1 MNIIVVGCGRVGASL
16 AVVLDTPENEV
27 SIVDIDPSSFARLN
41 GEFEGRKVV
50 GQGFDEDVL
59 FAWGIED
66 CDAFAAVTS
75 QDNVNL
81 MASEVAR
88 RLYKVPHV
96 NARTSSTPSGSTCM
110 GGSVWDHVCDTEL
123 VAENMA
129 AKILAGRAHHID
141 VFGDYEVLTFVLSL
155 ENSGVVH
162 VRDIEALGDIH
173 ISLFEHDDETYVAN
187 PSMFLHDGDTVL
199 AVARG
204 NSLLELASYMKS

>member
-27 SIVDIDPSSFARLN
+27 SIVDIDPRSFARLN

-59 FAWGIED
+59 LAAGIED

-96 NARTSSTPSGSTCM
+96 ITRLINPERLDLYRQLGL
-110 GGSVWDHVCDTEL
+110 DHVCDTEL

>member
-59 FAWGIED
+59 LAAGIED

-96 NARTSSTPSGSTCM
+96 ITRLINPERLDLYRQLGL
-110 GGSVWDHVCDTEL
+110 DHVCDTEL

-199 AVARG
+199 AVGRG
-204 NSLLELASYMKS
+204 NSVLELASYMKN

>member
-1 MNIIVVGCGRVGASL
+1 MVGCGRVGASL

-59 FAWGIED
+59 LAAGIED

-96 NARTSSTPSGSTCM
+96 ITRLINPERLDLYRQLGL
-110 GGSVWDHVCDTEL
+110 DHVCDTEL

-155 ENSGVVH
+155 ENGGVVH

>member
-59 FAWGIED
+59 LAAGIED

-96 NARTSSTPSGSTCM
+96 ITRLINPERLDLYRQLGL
-110 GGSVWDHVCDTEL
+110 DHVCDTEL

-155 ENSGVVH
+155 ENGGVVH
-162 VRDIEALGDIH
+162 VRDMEALGDIH

>member
-27 SIVDIDPSSFARLN
+27 SIVDIDPSSFVRLN

-59 FAWGIED
+59 LAAGIED

-96 NARTSSTPSGSTCM
+96 ITRLINPERLDLYRQLGL
-110 GGSVWDHVCDTEL
+110 DHVCDTEL

-155 ENSGVVH
+155 ENGGVVH

>member
-16 AVVLDTPENEV
+16 AVVFDTPENEV

-59 FAWGIED
+59 LAAGIED

-96 NARTSSTPSGSTCM
+96 ITRLINPERLDLYRQLGL
-110 GGSVWDHVCDTEL
+110 DHVCDTEL

-155 ENSGVVH
+155 ENGGVVH

>member
-16 AVVLDTPENEV
+16 AVVLDTPDNEV
-27 SIVDIDPSSFARLN
+27 SIVDVDPNAFGRLN
-41 GEFEGRKVV
+41 GEFQGHKIV
-50 GQGFDEDVL
+50 GQGFDEEVL
-59 FAWGIED
+59 LAAGIED

-96 NARTSSTPSGSTCM
+96 ITLLINPERLDLYRQLGL
-110 GGSVWDHVCDTEL
+110 DHVCDTEL

-155 ENSGVVH
+155 ESGGVIH

-173 ISLFEHDDETYVAN
+173 ISLFEHDEETYVAN

>member
-50 GQGFDEDVL
+50 GQGFDEGVL
-59 FAWGIED
+59 LAAGIED

-96 NARTSSTPSGSTCM
+96 ITRLINPERLDLYRQLGL
-110 GGSVWDHVCDTEL
+110 DHVCDTEL

-155 ENSGVVH
+155 ENGGVVH

>member
-27 SIVDIDPSSFARLN
+27 SIVDVDAGAFNRLN
-41 GEFEGRKVV
+41 GEFQGHKIV

-59 FAWGIED
+59 LAAGIED

-96 NARTSSTPSGSTCM
+96 ITRLINPERLDLYRQLGL
-110 GGSVWDHVCDTEL
+110 DHVCDTEL

-141 VFGDYEVLTFVLSL
+141 VFGDYEVLTFVLAL
-155 ENSGVVH
+155 ESGGVIH

-173 ISLFEHDDETYVAN
+173 ISLFEHDEETYVAN
-187 PSMFLHDGDTVL
+187 PNMFLHDGDTVL

-204 NSLLELASYMKS
+204 NALLELASYMKS

>member
-59 FAWGIED
+59 LAAGIED

-96 NARTSSTPSGSTCM
+96 ITRLINPERLDLYRQLGL
-110 GGSVWDHVCDTEL
+110 DHVCDTEL

-155 ENSGVVH
+155 ENGGVVH

-199 AVARG
+199 AGARG

>member
-27 SIVDIDPSSFARLN
+27 SIVDIDPSSIARLN

-59 FAWGIED
+59 LAAGIED

-96 NARTSSTPSGSTCM
+96 ITRLINPERLDLYRQLGL
-110 GGSVWDHVCDTEL
+110 DHVCDTEL

-155 ENSGVVH
+155 ENGGVVH

-173 ISLFEHDDETYVAN
+173 ISLFEHDDETYGAN
-187 PSMFLHDGDTVL
+187 PRMFLHDGDTVL

>member
-59 FAWGIED
+59 LAAGIED

-96 NARTSSTPSGSTCM
+96 ITRLINPERLDLYRQLGL
-110 GGSVWDHVCDTEL
+110 DHVCDTEL

-155 ENSGVVH
+155 ENGGVVH

-187 PSMFLHDGDTVL
+187 PNMFLHDGDTVL

>member
-59 FAWGIED
+59 LAAGIED
-66 CDAFAAVTS
+66 CDAFAAVTI

-96 NARTSSTPSGSTCM
+96 ITRLINPERLDLYRQLGL
-110 GGSVWDHVCDTEL
+110 DHVCDTEL

-155 ENSGVVH
+155 ENGGVVH

>member
-27 SIVDIDPSSFARLN
+27 SIVDIDPRSFARLN

-59 FAWGIED
+59 LAAGIED

-96 NARTSSTPSGSTCM
+96 ITRLINPERLDLYRQLGL
-110 GGSVWDHVCDTEL
+110 DHVCDTEL

-141 VFGDYEVLTFVLSL
+141 VFGDYEVLTFALSL
-155 ENSGVVH
+155 ENGGVVH

>member
-59 FAWGIED
+59 LAAGIED

-96 NARTSSTPSGSTCM
+96 ITRLINPERLALYRQLGL
-110 GGSVWDHVCDTEL
+110 DHVCDTEL

-155 ENSGVVH
+155 ENGGVVH

>member
-59 FAWGIED
+59 LAAGIED

-96 NARTSSTPSGSTCM
+96 ITRLINPEWLDLYRQLGL
-110 GGSVWDHVCDTEL
+110 DHVCDTEL

-155 ENSGVVH
+155 ENGGVVH

>member
-59 FAWGIED
+59 LAAGIED

-96 NARTSSTPSGSTCM
+96 ITRLINPERL
-110 GGSVWDHVCDTEL
+110 E
-123 VAENMA
+123 
-129 AKILAGRAHHID
+129 IGRAH
-141 VFGDYEVLTFVLSL
+141 G
-155 ENSGVVH
+155 
-162 VRDIEALGDIH
+162 
-173 ISLFEHDDETYVAN
+173 
-187 PSMFLHDGDTVL
+187 
-199 AVARG
+199 
-204 NSLLELASYMKS
+204 

>member
-59 FAWGIED
+59 LAAGIED

-96 NARTSSTPSGSTCM
+96 ITRLINPERLDLYRQLGL
-110 GGSVWDHVCDTEL
+110 DHVCDTEL

-155 ENSGVVH
+155 ENGGVVH

>member
-59 FAWGIED
+59 LAAGIED

-81 MASEVAR
+81 MVSEVAR

-96 NARTSSTPSGSTCM
+96 ITRLINPERLDLYRQLGL
-110 GGSVWDHVCDTEL
+110 DHVCDTEL

-155 ENSGVVH
+155 ENGGVVH

-173 ISLFEHDDETYVAN
+173 ILLFEHDDETYVAN

>member
-27 SIVDIDPSSFARLN
+27 SIVDVDASAFNRLN
-41 GEFEGRKVV
+41 GEFQGHKIV

-59 FAWGIED
+59 LAAGIED

-96 NARTSSTPSGSTCM
+96 ITRLINPERLDLYRQLGL
-110 GGSVWDHVCDTEL
+110 DHVCDTEL

-155 ENSGVVH
+155 ESGGVIH

-173 ISLFEHDDETYVAN
+173 ISLFEHDEETYVAN
-187 PSMFLHDGDTVL
+187 PNMFLHDGDTVL

-204 NSLLELASYMKS
+204 NALLELASYMKS

>member
-59 FAWGIED
+59 LAAGIED

-96 NARTSSTPSGSTCM
+96 ITRLINPERLDLYRQLGL
-110 GGSVWDHVCDTEL
+110 DHVCDTEL

-155 ENSGVVH
+155 ENGGVVH

-204 NSLLELASYMKS
+204 NSLLELASYMKG

>member
-50 GQGFDEDVL
+50 GQGFDVDVL
-59 FAWGIED
+59 LAAGIED

-96 NARTSSTPSGSTCM
+96 ITRLINPERLDLYRQLGL
-110 GGSVWDHVCDTEL
+110 DHVCDTEL

-155 ENSGVVH
+155 ENGGVVH

>member
-59 FAWGIED
+59 LAAGIED

-96 NARTSSTPSGSTCM
+96 ITRLINPERHDLYRQLGL
-110 GGSVWDHVCDTEL
+110 DHVCDTEL

-155 ENSGVVH
+155 ENGGVVH

>member
-27 SIVDIDPSSFARLN
+27 SIVDIDPRSFARLN

-59 FAWGIED
+59 LAAGIED

-96 NARTSSTPSGSTCM
+96 ITRLINPERLDLYRQLGL
-110 GGSVWDHVCDTEL
+110 DHVCDTEL

-155 ENSGVVH
+155 ENGGVVH

>member
-59 FAWGIED
+59 LAAGIED

-96 NARTSSTPSGSTCM
+96 ITRLINPERLDLYRQLGL
-110 GGSVWDHVCDTEL
+110 DHVCDTEL

>member
-59 FAWGIED
+59 LAAGIED

-96 NARTSSTPSGSTCM
+96 ITRLINPERLDLYRQLGL
-110 GGSVWDHVCDTEL
+110 DHVCDTEL

-155 ENSGVVH
+155 ENGGVVH

-187 PSMFLHDGDTVL
+187 PSLFLHDGDTVL

>member
-59 FAWGIED
+59 LAAGIED

-96 NARTSSTPSGSTCM
+96 ITRLINPERLDLYRQLGL
-110 GGSVWDHVCDTEL
+110 DHVCDTEL

-155 ENSGVVH
+155 ENGGVVH

-199 AVARG
+199 AVARD
-204 NSLLELASYMKS
+204 NSLLELASYMKG

>member
-50 GQGFDEDVL
+50 GQGFDEAVL
-59 FAWGIED
+59 LAAGIED

-96 NARTSSTPSGSTCM
+96 ITRLINPERLDLYRQLGL
-110 GGSVWDHVCDTEL
+110 DHVCDTEL